1 MMKPPIILARQ
12 EKRSDPSA
20 LLPSPGAVSIMQR
33 ESSGSHIPNSPPIPS
48 SVFSHGEPL
57 PQTSSSAHPQSVPQ
71 VLKARDEG
79 KSRGQR
85 RQDNVSSGPSNY
97 TPLQPGMRGGA
108 RGGETGGGHSR
119 TAADHSVFLAQSN
132 EMNHS
137 VKLIDRSLHWD
148 DKGTDVSRGNDKEPA
163 LGWPLYNQ
171 AIAAS
176 LLGVGSKGRPYT

>member
-1 MMKPPIILARQ
+1 MSVQGDYGNRDPGSSMMKPPIILTRQ

-33 ESSGSHIPNSPPIPS
+33 ESSGSHIPLSPPIPS

-57 PQTSSSAHPQSVPQ
+57 PPTSSSAHPQSVPQ
-71 VLKARDEG
+71 VLKAREEG

-85 RQDNVSSGPSNY
+85 RQDVSSGPSNY
-97 TPLQPGMRGGA
+97 TPLQPGMRGGG

-148 DKGTDVSRGNDKEPA
+148 DKGTDVSGVA
-163 LGWPLYNQ
+163 FV
-171 AIAAS
+171 AS
-176 LLGVGSKGRPYT
+176 